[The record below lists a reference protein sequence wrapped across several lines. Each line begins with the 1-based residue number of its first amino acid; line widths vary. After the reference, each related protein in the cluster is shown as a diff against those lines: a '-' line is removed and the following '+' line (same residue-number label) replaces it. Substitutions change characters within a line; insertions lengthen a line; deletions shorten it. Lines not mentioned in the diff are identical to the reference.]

1 MDKLLINQG
10 SIELEVHYDA
20 VIEKCTLDIYHRYFP
35 SAHFYLDKSEITQ
48 LRDYLNQILGD
59 END

>member
-20 VIEKCTLDIYHRYFP
+20 VIEKCALDIYHRYFP
-35 SAHFYLDKSEITQ
+35 IAHIVEKARIFFKENPKALE
-48 LRDYLNQILGD
+48 LNQ
-59 END
+59 